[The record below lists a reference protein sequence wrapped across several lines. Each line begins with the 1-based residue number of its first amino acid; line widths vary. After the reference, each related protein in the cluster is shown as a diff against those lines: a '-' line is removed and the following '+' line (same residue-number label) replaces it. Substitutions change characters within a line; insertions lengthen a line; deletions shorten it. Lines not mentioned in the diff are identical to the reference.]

1 MSSWDPNKLML
12 VIKHILG
19 YRALISP
26 KFTNEPDK
34 AIVNNI
40 IMQIAIRNAKGSQK
54 KQRKKIKKEVVKWV
68 ENWSTVTFVENY
80 IEPTH
85 QLHVTK
91 WDTQHLPTWNSEK
104 CCGCSSQM
112 PMTLRILECMNSVVI
127 GLISNMSDY
136 ISLIPKFRCVSIL
149 NYFSKMKSYSLYY
162 NSLLTCYRSLFI
174 TRCSH
179 ASFPLPTQHM
189 HKERG
194 YCSVRVYLSSIQH
207 KKT

>member
-1 MSSWDPNKLML
+1 ML

-26 KFTNEPDK
+26 NFTNEPDK

-91 WDTQHLPTWNSEK
+91 
-104 CCGCSSQM
+104 
-112 PMTLRILECMNSVVI
+112 
-127 GLISNMSDY
+127 
-136 ISLIPKFRCVSIL
+136 
-149 NYFSKMKSYSLYY
+149 
-162 NSLLTCYRSLFI
+162 
-174 TRCSH
+174 
-179 ASFPLPTQHM
+179 
-189 HKERG
+189 
-194 YCSVRVYLSSIQH
+194 
-207 KKT
+207 